1 MSVQNLEI
9 LDSKSNLDTV
19 KIVEDNIIVV
29 KFS

>member
-19 KIVEDNIIVV
+19 KIVEDNITAV